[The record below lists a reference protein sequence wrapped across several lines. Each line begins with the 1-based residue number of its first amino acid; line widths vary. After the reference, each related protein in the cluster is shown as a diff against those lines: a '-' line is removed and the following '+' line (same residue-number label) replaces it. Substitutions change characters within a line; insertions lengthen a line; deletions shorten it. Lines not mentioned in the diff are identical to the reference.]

1 MCVIE
6 KDEWF
11 RLMKHLNRKLVSNLG
26 FERMMTRNR
35 VFDPSEAIDF
45 AAMGF
50 QMWPGYYHNLISR
63 DCGIMMN
70 IKSLHQVIRLENVLE
85 KLLIIRELSVDQ
97 NLDYQE
103 EIRKVF
109 KGVKVVTKYNDKTY
123 IVEDIDFEMNTESVF
138 QIVHGEEAF

>member
-1 MCVIE
+1 
-6 KDEWF
+6 
-11 RLMKHLNRKLVSNLG
+11 
-26 FERMMTRNR
+26 
-35 VFDPSEAIDF
+35 
-45 AAMGF
+45 
-50 QMWPGYYHNLISR
+50 
-63 DCGIMMN
+63 MN